1 MRGKGASFGMSRRCE
16 IEEVVGS
23 LVSRM
28 MVRGG
33 GETEGQSTV
42 LEKKGPRFECRTTP

>member
-1 MRGKGASFGMSRRCE
+1 MSRRCE

-33 GETEGQSTV
+33 GGDGGTEHGV
-42 LEKKGPRFECRTTP
+42 REKGAQV